1 VITSRAPDT
10 TFTEA
15 CYWIINAQPNTFHDT
30 SEIYIYLNTSTTST
44 MTVYSGKD
52 RRNVT
57 TVVEANGTI
66 PIGAPV
72 RVSINKGAIVVL

>member
-1 VITSRAPDT
+1 MITSRAPDT

>member
-1 VITSRAPDT
+1 
-10 TFTEA
+10 
-15 CYWIINAQPNTFHDT
+15 
-30 SEIYIYLNTSTTST
+30 

-52 RRNVT
+52 RRNAT

-72 RVSINKGAIVVL
+72 RVSIN